1 MAKPHSDD
9 CEKADVGSECDCD
22 CAGAKHAV
30 RNTRGGQ
37 PGAGRVSKRARKAAD
52 AAGKAPVVNNRAQPK
67 TGAKTAKDAPVTNID
82 TGKPISREEAAERM
96 FGTTAGRAKV
106 AAAARKGLRNDKGE
120 PATYDRLPSGLV
132 MGRNPWHPPD
142 IDESKLSTSRDG
154 NTIHVTYDGKPLGSY
169 WPAATGNYQVKTA
182 NGVPVGSGP
191 FGAQYASADQA
202 MEALKRATAEYQPGT
217 VVAFNQGF
225 GPSSY
230 ATFVR
235 HQRDSNSV
243 ILKGADGRE
252 FRLPAD
258 DVIGRD
264 NRKKPDAL
272 GAGGKTDAGDAAQV
286 TSRRRNGDAVT
297 ETRST
302 TDPTKATPAP
312 PAGGGA
318 AATFGGKKVK
328 PVTAAQQPVLE
339 AIGSGSGYRGLPRG
353 AVSNLE
359 RTGLITT
366 VFSNGNAHL
375 TDKGHVVLAAQRGDA
390 KHQAL
395 NEQVAAAEAEVVKAR
410 QAVAAN
416 TARRNDPLDRDW
428 SRRSHALQMEERE
441 AYGRWMTLRH
451 QRDAY
456 LKDRTPAPAPDA
468 EPADTPAKPAAAARP
483 LPEKQQQKVDAL
495 KQGMGQR
502 GYSAAELAVYLNA
515 RQLDA
520 LREHVTAELTRVQ
533 EQRTID
539 ARRKGARLAQLRA
552 NAKAITEALAKLQAK
567 GK

>member
-37 PGAGRVSKRARKAAD
+37 PGAGRVTKRAQKAAT

-67 TGAKTAKDAPVTNID
+67 TGAKTAKDAPVQNID

-96 FGTTAGRAKV
+96 FGTKAAKEKI
-106 AAAARKGLRNDKGE
+106 AAARKAEPITLMSNLAKYTDAQLQARIDEIEAKIRPQGGISGPQADIQQRLQRELARRKQDRATGGPIRNDKGE
-120 PATYDRLPSGLV
+120 PAKTYDRLPGGQV

-154 NTIHVTYDGKPLGSY
+154 NTINVTYDGKPLGSY
-169 WPAATGNYQVKTA
+169 WPAATGNYQAKTA
-182 NGVPVGSGP
+182 NGVPIGSGP

-272 GAGGKTDAGDAAQV
+272 GAGGKTDAGDAARV

-302 TDPTKATPAP
+302 TDPAKATP
-312 PAGGGA
+312 PAAAGP

-395 NEQVAAAEAEVVKAR
+395 NEQVAAAEADLVKAQ

-416 TARRNDPLDRDW
+416 TARRGDPLDRDW
-428 SRRSHALQMEERE
+428 SRRSQALQQAERE

-456 LKDRTPAPAPDA
+456 LKDRA
-468 EPADTPAKPAAAARP
+468 AK
-483 LPEKQQQKVDAL
+483 
-495 KQGMGQR
+495 
-502 GYSAAELAVYLNA
+502 
-515 RQLDA
+515 
-520 LREHVTAELTRVQ
+520 
-533 EQRTID
+533 
-539 ARRKGARLAQLRA
+539 
-552 NAKAITEALAKLQAK
+552 
-567 GK
+567 